1 MPPIVQDNY
10 PIELQQPNIAPFK
23 NGNTGVDYVWSFA
36 GEASGPHLL
45 LSAVVHG
52 NEPCGAVALVWLL
65 EREVRPTRGRL
76 TLAFMNVAAYERF
89 DATNPTAS
97 RWVDEDFNRLWSDQ
111 VLEGPRDSA
120 EQRRAREVLPFV
132 DQADYVLDIHSMQHK
147 TAPLMM
153 AGPLDKGVT
162 LARAIG
168 VPQIIVSDQGHA
180 AGRRLRDY
188 QGFGDPGSPKNALLI
203 ECGQHWEAASGPLAI
218 ETTLRFLHYFDVVQP
233 ALIAE
238 FGALPEPPPQRH
250 LRIEKPV
257 TIETDRFR
265 FVDDF
270 RGLEVIP
277 TEGTVIAHDGEQP
290 VTTPFDDCVLV
301 MPSRRLWKGQ
311 TAVRLGRFVDG

>member
-120 EQRRAREVLPFV
+120 ELRRAREVRSFV